1 MIAAA
6 IASALPDVDSF
17 SGSIWG
23 MPNPNLPLPLWWHRG
38 ATHSLFVAI
47 AVGLVA
53 AALHRQLRVRALV
66 AGVAVG
72 AAMASHGVL
81 DMFTDQGV
89 PVAYLWPVSSAR
101 LFADWR
107 PIDSGPIGPTHLFA
121 EIIARLQSETI
132 QLILPMF
139 AVALFIRGV
148 LALRSRW
155 TGQR

>member
-1 MIAAA
+1 MPLPLTHALAPVAAVLVRRNRSVPWRLMIAAA

-72 AAMASHGVL
+72 AAMASHGVGEGL
-81 DMFTDQGV
+81 GDDAFDR
-89 PVAYLWPVSSAR
+89 PV
-101 LFADWR
+101 
-107 PIDSGPIGPTHLFA
+107 
-121 EIIARLQSETI
+121 EI
-132 QLILPMF
+132 
-139 AVALFIRGV
+139 
-148 LALRSRW
+148 
-155 TGQR
+155 GQRIVDGHDDADRGRRGGRSSRGRAASGHRFELSRI